1 MNATYA
7 IKPLFAPAGNHVD
20 IYYPFKL
27 IQDAISVANSLSR
40 QDYYDGVLVYRRND
54 TGWGDPWQC
63 IGISEKGKVS
73 NF

>member
-1 MNATYA
+1 MNAPYA
-7 IKPLFAPAGNHVD
+7 IKPLFDQDGNHVD

-27 IQDAISVANSLSR
+27 IQDAIRMANSLSR
-40 QDYYDGVLVYRRND
+40 QDYDGVLVYKRND

-63 IGISEKGKVS
+63 IGCSEKGVIS